1 MGCLKFKES
10 KLNAL
15 ADLKKEEFFVSE
27 EGKANTRKL
36 DLDKQTEFEAYHAQ
50 MIKAVNDNYGLNL
63 TSLFDTELK
72 TTNEGDNAKLG
83 RETIIRITPIDSA
96 FEAIDNKRK
105 ELGIYEDQVSIGEYN
120 IAMEIQADFN
130 QEQEL
135 KRLAEIRETNRQSG
149 FVTKSGDIFPSA
161 EEAMLSQEEDFDE
174 SFSTVR
180 GGASSKVVM
189 QPTYED
195 YLEQKKA
202 LLKKIE
208 MNIEKLYNEKR
219 LKPQADTTSKISRLN
234 LIKESLEKEI
244 NNFAKSTDKVSLMK
258 DYFDR
263 DFDLIKE
270 FLANPTL
277 DNIFLAKEV
286 FKYIETSANTSIDNK
301 GNTLFTPKSN
311 TYYEADVKNLI
322 DNVAGQI
329 NDTRDKIDRA
339 LDDIFI
345 DLLEKHSANLASLY
359 PEYVTTDP
367 ITGDQTVDIEGIK
380 DELLKNLQDISWGE
394 SFFFGLGQNVS
405 SKNNILDDLMVL
417 EYEKASIRE
426 SAKSQK
432 IIADIDAAIEEAE
445 KELQKLGKKIVAKA
459 GKIVYSGYDYNMFYQ
474 KDENGNIKPNL
485 VGKFSRKWN
494 TTLTGLVQKSKKE
507 IFIARENKDWAEVER
522 LLTEKYTDL
531 DNVSEFIDFT
541 LLHDIFTGPIY
552 DKFKN
557 PDTVAAQAYKDSTIS
572 KIGEEE
578 YNHIVEQQRN
588 FLDNYMEEMRVLT
601 NFKKAEEN
609 VNDETLLSNAAKIN
623 LEITDKRL
631 SPLEFLK
638 AHQSKNSNMIE
649 FQIGSQ
655 SNEKPSF
662 LKYNT
667 VMPRT
672 VSKLGVD
679 TDFYDKDFDVIDTN
693 PALKNLWKAMKQGSK
708 TIAENLID
716 SDLKVSANSI
726 FYMQKQL
733 AEELMDKSIFTLV
746 KRGLGKM
753 LNLKGFVKSVFSA
766 KRPNY
771 NTQSNNVVLAGEIK
785 TVANEVNKDFGIV
798 KTEIA
803 NILGKQITDKTE
815 ITLSNLSP
823 KDQKTFLDSIGVST
837 AQDFTME
844 LGKDTFKVGELK
856 VFSEKRVMQSQ
867 TLNLPVLLKALLEI
881 SAEHK
886 ARTEAKNEMSVYMAK
901 SQVIKNEKDSAFN
914 KKGQSRKSE
923 IERQEFW
930 NEKVILN
937 RNQKDLGGSL
947 SESLIKSFGKADFN
961 PIFLGQHFYKNFTKE
976 EKIIYNSTVKRLK
989 TLEAEISNN
998 IDPKKS
1004 EELFSEKNDLEQRLR
1019 LLGKDYMFGALF
1031 DKVVNQLTVNVG
1043 LGYNF
1048 LANFRNR
1055 TQGFFALL
1063 SRDGEFWSNGNI
1075 YPVNHFVGLN
1085 KLRFINPNYAKEW
1098 NKCELVI
1105 KQLGRLQ
1112 DGTNELQK
1120 AESKLQKRARWFSP
1134 MYGTQVVEYYNQT
1147 SGILAMAMDKMVTD
1161 KNGNQEPLFDGGA
1174 FNVYEDPD
1182 TTGGKL
1188 RLKDI
1193 FRTPENIAEFEEM
1206 DTENMVTWKTDID
1219 NMTKSIAGDYSKTGI
1234 TRVKGSIFTKPFMV
1248 FKTWIPRF
1256 ISSRYRYEQKNIRTG
1271 QTETGYLLSTFLN
1284 KKTSVAGGLMLGVTG
1299 IMGIA
1304 ASSPILVGGFLTAG
1318 SVAAGLAMY
1327 KKAKGQ
1333 GPIIDPTDVI
1343 NIKEQALFVLKS
1355 LVYTPA
1361 EIANVAT
1368 GRQLV
1373 KQPTFSDKAN
1383 LTPQEMRD
1391 VRLMAR
1397 NMQTTAAFILVKIA
1411 IQALFQDND
1420 DEEPKPE
1427 DEEAVAAWEQ
1437 AQKDKKENKKWYNFV
1452 ENQVTGMYQ
1461 EISLAMDPY
1470 ALGSTLGS
1478 RNGLQ
1483 NSMDKIVKIC
1493 TSLTQASKG
1502 ADEISKGER
1511 EGQSKLGNTL
1521 RKEFLPAFIR
1531 DIGNDT
1537 WRGGLESSMETEWD
1551 KDEYMDGMFDS
1562 DYKKDK
1568 NITEKAR
1575 KEQRL
1580 QLIEDYNKSTD
1591 EDIRDLSEEEKKTLA
1606 KEEALDLI
1614 PNPERENYED
1624 DKYLFN
1630 LLTEKQKR
1638 KEGIPEVTGE
1648 PLPQEQE
1655 EDLNQPLY

>member
-1 MGCLKFKES
+1 MGCLTHKEAKS
-10 KLNAL
+10 NAL
-15 ADLKKEEFFVSE
+15 LDIQDKGFFIIESD
-27 EGKANTRKL
+27 GTHSRKI
-36 DLDKQTEFEAYHAQ
+36 DLDKKDEFDKYHAKL
-50 MIKAVNDNYGLNL
+50 IKNVNANYGLNL
-63 TSLFDTELK
+63 TSLFTTELK
-72 TTNEGDNAKLG
+72 VINESANATLG
-83 RETIIRITPIDSA
+83 RETIIRLTPIDSA

-105 ELGIYEDQVSIGEYN
+105 ELGIYEDKTSIGEYN
-120 IAMEIQADFN
+120 TQMESQRELD
-130 QEQEL
+130 QEKEL
-135 KRLAEIRETNRQSG
+135 KRLAEIRETNRESG
-149 FVTKSGDIFPSA
+149 FLTEEGDIFPSA
-161 EEAMLSQEEDFDE
+161 EEAMLSQEEDMDD
-174 SFSTVR
+174 SISTIR
-180 GGASSKVVM
+180 GTGASTIM

-195 YLEQKKA
+195 YLEQKKS

-219 LKPQADTTSKISRLN
+219 LKPQADTTAKISRLN
-234 LIKESLEKEI
+234 LVKDSLEKEI
-244 NNFAKSTDKVSLMK
+244 SNFAKSTDKVSLMR
-258 DYFDR
+258 DFFNR

-277 DNIFLAKEV
+277 DNVFLAKEV

-301 GNTLFTPKSN
+301 GNTLFTPKSS
-311 TYYEADVKNLI
+311 TYYERDVQNLI
-322 DNVAGQI
+322 DHVASQI
-329 NDTRDKIDRA
+329 NDTRDKIDRS
-339 LDDIFI
+339 LDNIFI
-345 DLLEKHSANLASLY
+345 DLLEKQAPNLASLY
-359 PEYVTTDP
+359 PNHVSIDP
-367 ITGDQTVDIEGIK
+367 NTGAQVLDMEGVK
-380 DELLKNLQDISWGE
+380 NELLKNLQDISWGE

-445 KELQKLGKKIVAKA
+445 KELQKLGKKITARA
-459 GKIVYSGYDYNMFYQ
+459 GRIVYSGYDYNMFYQ

-507 IFIARENKDWAEVER
+507 IFAARENKDWAEVER
-522 LLTEKYTDL
+522 LLTEKYLEL
-531 DNVSEFIDFT
+531 DNISEFIDFT
-541 LLHDIFTGPIY
+541 LLHDVFTDPVY

-557 PDTVAAQAYKDSTIS
+557 PDTAAAQAYKDSIIS
-572 KIGEEE
+572 QIGEDE

-601 NFKKAEEN
+601 EFKMAEEN
-609 VNDETLLSNAAKIN
+609 VSNYNDLSPNAKTN

-638 AHQSKNSNMIE
+638 AHQTGNTNMIE
-649 FQIGSQ
+649 FQVGTQ

-667 VMPRT
+667 VMPRSI
-672 VSKLGVD
+672 SKVGAD
-679 TDFYDKDFDVIDTN
+679 TNFYDKEFDVIDSN
-693 PALKNLWKAMKQGSK
+693 PALKNLWSALKAGSR

-726 FYMQKQL
+726 FYMEKQL
-733 AEELMDKSIFTLV
+733 AEELMDKSVLSLV
-746 KRGLGKM
+746 KRGLGSL
-753 LNLKGFVKSVFSA
+753 LNVKGFIKNVISA
-766 KRPNY
+766 KKPNY
-771 NTQSNNVVLAGEIK
+771 NNQSNNVVLAGEIK
-785 TVANEVNKDFGIV
+785 TVGNEVRRDFDIV
-798 KTEIA
+798 KTEVA

-815 ITLSNLSP
+815 INISNLSP
-823 KDQKTFLDSIGVST
+823 EQQKTLLDAVGVNT
-837 AQDFTME
+837 AQDFITE
-844 LGKDTFKVGELK
+844 LGKYTFKVGELK

-867 TLNLPVLLKALLEI
+867 TLNLPVLVKALLEI

-886 ARTEAKNEMSVYMAK
+886 ARTESKNEMSVYMAK
-901 SQVIKNEKDSAFN
+901 SNVIKNEKDSVFN
-914 KKGQSRKSE
+914 KKGQARKSE

-937 RNQKDLGGSL
+937 RNQKDLGGSV
-947 SESLIKSFGKADFN
+947 SDALIRSFGKADFN
-961 PIFLGQHFYKNFTKE
+961 PILLGQHFYKNFTKE
-976 EKIIYNSTVKRLK
+976 EKIIYNSAIKRLK
-989 TLEAEISNN
+989 TLETEIANN
-998 IDPKKS
+998 TDPKKS
-1004 EELFSEKNDLEQRLR
+1004 EELFSEKQDLEQRLR

-1055 TQGFFALL
+1055 TQGFTALL

-1085 KLRFINPNYAKEW
+1085 KLRFINPSYAKEW
-1098 NKCELVI
+1098 HKSELFI

-1147 SGILAMAMDKMVTD
+1147 SGILAMSMDMMVTD
-1161 KNGNQEPLFDGGA
+1161 KNGNQEPLFDGAG

-1188 RLKDI
+1188 RLKEE
-1193 FRTPENIAEFEEM
+1193 FRTPENIAKFEEM
-1206 DTENMVTWKTDID
+1206 DTEEMVTWKTDID

-1234 TRVKGSIFTKPFMV
+1234 TRVKGSIYTKPFMV

-1284 KKTSVAGGLMLGVTG
+1284 KKTSAAGGLMLGVTG
-1299 IMGIA
+1299 LMGVA

-1318 SVAAGLAMY
+1318 SVAAGMAMY
-1327 KKAKGQ
+1327 KRAKGQ
-1333 GPIIDPTDVI
+1333 GPIIDPTELI
-1343 NIKEQALFVLKS
+1343 NIREQALFVLKS
-1355 LVYTPA
+1355 LAYTPA

-1368 GRQLV
+1368 GKQLV
-1373 KQPTFSDKAN
+1373 KQPTFSDKAK
-1383 LTPQEMRD
+1383 LTLQEQRD

-1397 NMQTTAAFILVKIA
+1397 NMQTTAAFILAKIA
-1411 IQALFQDND
+1411 IQAFFQAND
-1420 DEEPKPE
+1420 DDEPKPE
-1427 DEEAVAAWEQ
+1427 DEEAIAAWEQ
-1437 AQKDKKENKKWYNFV
+1437 AKKEREEDKQWYNFV

-1461 EISLAMDPY
+1461 EIALAMDPY
-1470 ALGSTLGS
+1470 AMLSTLGS
-1478 RNGLQ
+1478 KNGLQ

-1493 TSLTQASKG
+1493 TSLLGLTKG
-1502 ADEISKGER
+1502 KDEITKGVR
-1511 EGQSKLGNTL
+1511 QGQSKFGNTL
-1521 RKEFLPAFIR
+1521 RKQFLPAFIR
-1531 DIGNDT
+1531 DIGHDT

-1551 KDEYMDGMFDS
+1551 KDEWIDGIFDS
-1562 DYKKDK
+1562 NYKKDK
-1568 NITEKAR
+1568 DTAEEAR
-1575 KEQRL
+1575 KAKRL
-1580 QLIEDYNKSTD
+1580 QLIEQYDTSSD
-1591 EDIRDLSEEEKKTLA
+1591 EDIKSLSEDEKKALA

-1614 PNPERENYED
+1614 PNPERENY
-1624 DKYLFN
+1624 DK
-1630 LLTEKQKR
+1630 KQKR
-1638 KEGIPEVTGE
+1638 NPGVPEVTGE
-1648 PLPQEQE
+1648 PVPQEAE
-1655 EDLNQPLY
+1655 EIDPNAPMY

>member
-1 MGCLKFKES
+1 MGCLAFKES
-10 KLNAL
+10 KSNAL
-15 ADLKKEEFFVSE
+15 ADLEKKKFFISE
-27 EGKANTRKL
+27 EGKPSGRKL
-36 DLDKQTEFEAYHAQ
+36 DLDRQSDFETYHNNLL
-50 MIKAVNDNYGLNL
+50 KAINDNYGLNL
-63 TSLFDTELK
+63 TSLFDTEVK
-72 TTNEGDNAKLG
+72 TTNEGSNAKLG
-83 RETIIRITPIDSA
+83 RETIVRITPIESA
-96 FEAIDNKRK
+96 FEAIDNRRK
-105 ELGIYEDQVSIGEYN
+105 ELGIYEDKVSIGEYN
-120 IAMEIQADFN
+120 TQMEAQTELD
-130 QEQEL
+130 QKKEL

-149 FVTKSGDIFPSA
+149 FVTEEGDVYPSA
-161 EEAMLSQEEDFDE
+161 EEAMLSQEEDTDE
-174 SFSTVR
+174 SISTVR
-180 GGASSKVVM
+180 NTNTNTVM

-208 MNIEKLYNEKR
+208 MNVEKLYNEKR
-219 LKPQADTTSKISRLN
+219 LKPQADTTAKISRLN
-234 LIKESLEKEI
+234 LVKDSLEKEI
-244 NNFAKSTDKVSLMK
+244 SNFAKSTDKVSLMR
-258 DYFDR
+258 DFFNR

-311 TYYEADVKNLI
+311 TYYERDVKNLI

-339 LDDIFI
+339 LDNIFI
-345 DLLEKHSANLASLY
+345 DLLEKHAPNLASLY
-359 PEYVTTDP
+359 PQHVTIDP
-367 ITGDQTVDIEGIK
+367 NTGAQLVNMEAVK

-394 SFFFGLGQNVS
+394 SFFFGLGQNVT

-432 IIADIDAAIEEAE
+432 IIADIDAAIEDAE
-445 KELQKLGKKIVAKA
+445 KELQKLGKKITAKA
-459 GKIVYSGYDYNMFYQ
+459 GRIVYSGYDYNMFYQ

-494 TTLTGLVQKSKKE
+494 TTLTNIVQKSKKD
-507 IFIARENKDWAEVER
+507 IFAARENKDWAQVER
-522 LLTEKYTDL
+522 LLTDKYTDL

-541 LLHDIFTGPIY
+541 LLHDIFTDPTY
-552 DKFKN
+552 DRFKN
-557 PDTVAAQAYKDSTIS
+557 PDSTAAQAYKDSVIA
-572 KIGEEE
+572 KIGQDE
-578 YNHIVEQQRN
+578 YDHIVEQQRN
-588 FLDNYMEEMRVLT
+588 FLDNYMEEMKVLT
-601 NFKKAEEN
+601 NFKMAEEN
-609 VNDETLLSNAAKIN
+609 VTKYSDLSDAARIN

-638 AHQSKNSNMIE
+638 AHQAKNSNMIE
-649 FQIGSQ
+649 FQVGTQ

-667 VMPRT
+667 VMPRST
-672 VSKLGVD
+672 SKAGVD
-679 TDFYDKDFDVIDTN
+679 TNFYDKDFDVIDNN
-693 PALKNLWKAMKQGSK
+693 PALKNLWSAMKAGSR

-733 AEELMDKSIFTLV
+733 AEELMDKSIFSLV

-753 LNLKGFVKSVFSA
+753 LNVKGFIKNVLSA

-771 NTQSNNVVLAGEIK
+771 NNQNNNVVLAGEIK
-785 TVANEVNKDFGIV
+785 TVANEVNKDFSIV

-803 NILGKQITDKTE
+803 NIVGNQITDKTE
-815 ITLSNLSP
+815 VKISNLTPES
-823 KDQKTFLDSIGVST
+823 QKKLLDAIGVDT
-837 AQDFTME
+837 VQDLTTE

-901 SQVIKNEKDSAFN
+901 SNVIKNEKDSTFN
-914 KKGQSRKSE
+914 KKGQARKSE

-937 RNQKDLGGSL
+937 KNQKDVGGSV
-947 SESLIKSFGKADFN
+947 SDALIKAFGKADFN
-961 PIFLGQHFYKNFTKE
+961 PALLGQHFYKNFTKE
-976 EKIIYNSTVKRLK
+976 EKIIYNSAIKRLK
-989 TLEAEISNN
+989 ALESEIANN
-998 IDPKKS
+998 TDPKKS
-1004 EELFSEKNDLEQRLR
+1004 DELYSEKQDLEQRLR

-1031 DKVVNQLTVNVG
+1031 DKVVNQLTVKVG

-1098 NKCELVI
+1098 HKSELFI

-1120 AESKLQKRARWFSP
+1120 AQSKLQKRARWFSA

-1188 RLKDI
+1188 RLKEE

-1206 DTENMVTWKTDID
+1206 DTEDMVTWKTDID
-1219 NMTKSIAGDYSKTGI
+1219 NMTKSIAGDYSKTGV
-1234 TRVKGSIFTKPFMV
+1234 TRVKGSIYTKPFMV

-1299 IMGIA
+1299 LMGIA

-1318 SVAAGLAMY
+1318 SVAAGMAIY
-1327 KKAKGQ
+1327 KKSKGQ
-1333 GPIIDPTDVI
+1333 GPIVDHTELI
-1343 NIKEQALFVLKS
+1343 NIREQALFVIKS
-1355 LVYTPA
+1355 LAYTPV
-1361 EIANVAT
+1361 EIANIAV
-1368 GRQLV
+1368 GKQLV

-1383 LTPQEMRD
+1383 LTSQEIKD

-1397 NMQTTAAFILVKIA
+1397 NMQTTAAFILIKLA
-1411 IQALFQDND
+1411 IQALFQQND
-1420 DEEPKPE
+1420 DDDPKPE
-1427 DEEAVAAWEQ
+1427 EEEEIKAWEQ
-1437 AQKDKKENKKWYNFV
+1437 RKLERKENAQWYNFV

-1461 EISLAMDPY
+1461 EIALAMDPY
-1470 ALGSTLGS
+1470 AMFTTLGS
-1478 RNGLQ
+1478 KNGLQ

-1493 TSLTQASKG
+1493 THLMGVTKG
-1502 ADEISKGER
+1502 SDEISKGNR

-1521 RKEFLPAFIR
+1521 RKELLPAFIR
-1531 DIGNDT
+1531 DIGHDT

-1551 KDEYMDGMFDS
+1551 KNEWMDGLFDS
-1562 DYKKDK
+1562 NYKKDK
-1568 NITEKAR
+1568 NTAEKAR
-1575 KEQRL
+1575 KEKRL
-1580 QLIEDYNKSTD
+1580 QLIEEYNKSTD
-1591 EDIRDLSEEEKKTLA
+1591 EDIKEMSEEEKKSLA

-1614 PNPERENYED
+1614 PNPERENYNE
-1624 DKYLFN
+1624 N
-1630 LLTEKQKR
+1630 QKR
-1638 KEGIPEVTGE
+1638 KSGIKEVTGE
-1648 PLPQEQE
+1648 SLPQEQE
-1655 EDLNQPLY
+1655 QEEKDPNAPLY

>member
-1 MGCLKFKES
+1 MGCLKHKES

-15 ADLKKEEFFVSE
+15 SDIEKKEFFISE
-27 EGKANTRKL
+27 EGKPSGRKL
-36 DLDKQTEFEAYHAQ
+36 DLDKQAEFEAYHAK
-50 MIKAVNDNYGLNL
+50 MLKAANDNYGLNL
-63 TSLFDTELK
+63 TSLFDTEVK
-72 TTNEGDNAKLG
+72 TTNEDANAKLG
-83 RETIIRITPIDSA
+83 RETIIRITPIESA
-96 FEAIDNKRK
+96 FEAIDNRRK
-105 ELGIYEDQVSIGEYN
+105 ELGIYEDKVSIGEYN
-120 IAMEIQADFN
+120 TAMEIEAEL
-130 QEQEL
+130 EQQKEL
-135 KRLAEIRETNRQSG
+135 KRLADIREANRQSG
-149 FVTKSGDIFPSA
+149 FITEEGDVFPSA

-174 SFSTVR
+174 SFSTIKPI
-180 GGASSKVVM
+180 GSKTVM

-195 YLEQKKA
+195 YLDQKKA

-219 LKPQADTTSKISRLN
+219 LKPQADTTAKISRLN
-234 LIKESLEKEI
+234 LVKESLEKEI
-244 NNFAKSTDKVSLMK
+244 SNFAKSTDKVGLIQ
-258 DYFDR
+258 DFFNR

-277 DNIFLAKEV
+277 DNLFLAKEV

-311 TYYEADVKNLI
+311 TYYEADVKKVI
-322 DNVAGQI
+322 DNVSSQI
-329 NDTRDKIDRA
+329 NDTRDKLDRA
-339 LDDIFI
+339 LDNIFL
-345 DLLEKHSANLASLY
+345 DLLEKHSTNLASLY

-367 ITGDQTVDIEGIK
+367 VTGVQEIDMEGIK
-380 DELLKNLQDISWGE
+380 NELLKNLQDITWGE

-405 SKNNILDDLMVL
+405 SKNNVLDDLMVL
-417 EYEKASIRE
+417 EYEKASIRQ
-426 SAKSQK
+426 SARSQQ

-445 KELQKLGKKIVAKA
+445 KELQKLGKKITARA
-459 GKIVYSGYDYNMFYQ
+459 GRIVYSGYNYDMFYQ

-485 VGKFSRKWN
+485 IGRFSRKWN
-494 TTLTGLVQKSKKE
+494 TTLTGIVQKSKKE
-507 IFIARENKDWAEVER
+507 IFEARENKDWALVEK
-522 LLTEKYTDL
+522 LLTDKYTDL
-531 DNVSEFIDFT
+531 DNVSEFVDFT
-541 LLHDIFTGPIY
+541 LLHDIFTDPVY

-557 PDTVAAQAYKDSTIS
+557 PDTVAAQAYKDSIIS
-572 KIGEEE
+572 KIGEDE
-578 YNHIVEQQRN
+578 YNHIIEQQRN
-588 FLDNYMEEMRVLT
+588 FLDNYMEEMKVLT
-601 NFKKAEEN
+601 DFKKAEEN
-609 VNDETLLSNAAKIN
+609 VTRYRDLSDAAKTS

-638 AHQSKNSNMIE
+638 AHQNKGNNMIE
-649 FQIGSQ
+649 FQIGTQ
-655 SNEKPSF
+655 SNQKPSF

-667 VMPRT
+667 VMPRA
-672 VSKLGVD
+672 VSKAGVD
-679 TDFYDKDFDVIDTN
+679 TNFYDKDFDIIDTN
-693 PALKNLWKAMKQGSK
+693 PALKNLWVAMKAGAR

-726 FYMQKQL
+726 FYMEKQI
-733 AEELMDKSIFTLV
+733 AEELMDKSIFALV
-746 KRGLGKM
+746 KRGLGKL
-753 LNLKGFVKSVFSA
+753 LNLKGFIKSVISA

-771 NTQSNNVVLAGEIK
+771 NNQNNSVVLAGQIK
-785 TVANEVNKDFGIV
+785 TVANEVNKDFGIT

-815 ITLSNLSP
+815 ITLSALTP
-823 KDQKTFLDSIGVST
+823 EQQKAFLDSVGVPT
-837 AQDFTME
+837 VQDFTIE

-867 TLNLPVLLKALLEI
+867 TLNLPVLLKTLLEV

-886 ARTEAKNEMSVYMAK
+886 ARTEAKNEISVYMAK

-914 KKGQSRKSE
+914 KKGGARKSE

-937 RNQKDLGGSL
+937 KNQKDVGGSI
-947 SESLIKSFGKADFN
+947 SDVLIKAFGKADFN
-961 PIFLGQHFYKNFTKE
+961 PMFLGQHFYKNFTKE
-976 EKIIYNSTVKRLK
+976 EKIIYNSAVKRLK
-989 TLEAEISNN
+989 TLESEIANN
-998 IDPKKS
+998 TDPKKS
-1004 EELFSEKNDLEQRLR
+1004 DELNSEKQDLEQRLR

-1031 DKVVNQLTVNVG
+1031 DKVVNQLTVKVG

-1055 TQGFFALL
+1055 TQGFFSLL
-1063 SRDGEFWSNGNI
+1063 ARDGEFWSSGNI

-1098 NKCELVI
+1098 HKSELFI

-1147 SGILAMAMDKMVTD
+1147 SGILAMAMDMMVTD

-1182 TTGGKL
+1182 LTGGKL
-1188 RLKDI
+1188 RLKEE
-1193 FRTPENIAEFEEM
+1193 FRTPENIAKFEQM
-1206 DTENMVTWKTDID
+1206 DTEDMVTWKTDVD

-1234 TRVKGSIFTKPFMV
+1234 TRVKGSIYTKPFMV

-1299 IMGIA
+1299 LMGIA

-1318 SVAAGLAMY
+1318 SIAAGIAMY

-1333 GPIIDPTDVI
+1333 GPIVDPTDVI
-1343 NIKEQALFVLKS
+1343 NIREQALFVLKS
-1355 LVYTPA
+1355 LAYTPV

-1368 GRQLV
+1368 GKKLV
-1373 KQPTFSDKAN
+1373 KQPTFSDKAD
-1383 LTPQEMRD
+1383 LTKQEMRD

-1420 DEEPKPE
+1420 EDDPKPE
-1427 DEEAVAAWEQ
+1427 DEEEIKAWEQ
-1437 AQKDKKENKKWYNFV
+1437 RKKDRDADKQWFNFV

-1461 EISLAMDPY
+1461 EIALAMDPY
-1470 ALGSTLGS
+1470 AMASTLGS
-1478 RNGLQ
+1478 KNGLQ

-1493 TSLTQASKG
+1493 TSLLKATKG
-1502 ADEISKGER
+1502 EDEITRGVR
-1511 EGQSKLGNTL
+1511 EGQSKFGNTL
-1521 RKEFLPAFIR
+1521 RKQFLPAFIR
-1531 DIGNDT
+1531 DIGHDT
-1537 WRGGLESSMETEWD
+1537 WRGGLEGAMETEWD
-1551 KDEYMDGMFDS
+1551 ADEYMDGMFDS
-1562 DYKKDK
+1562 DYKEDK
-1568 NITEKAR
+1568 KTAEEAR
-1575 KEQRL
+1575 KEKRL

-1591 EDIRDLSEEEKKTLA
+1591 EEIKNMSEEEKKALA

-1614 PNPERENYED
+1614 PNPERENYNE
-1624 DKYLFN
+1624 N
-1630 LLTEKQKR
+1630 QR
-1638 KEGIPEVTGE
+1638 RNPGIPEVTGE
-1648 PLPQEQE
+1648 PIPE
-1655 EDLNQPLY
+1655 EVEEVEGGQFKIEPN

>member
-1 MGCLKFKES
+1 MACLEFKES
-10 KLNAL
+10 KSNAL
-15 ADLKKEEFFVSE
+15 ADIKNKGFFIFE
-27 EGKANTRKL
+27 EGETNTRKL
-36 DLDKQTEFEAYHAQ
+36 KLDKQTEFEDYHAAVL
-50 MIKAVNDNYGLNL
+50 KATNDNYGLNL

-72 TTNEGDNAKLG
+72 VTNEDANAKLG

-96 FEAIDNKRK
+96 FEAVDKKRK
-105 ELGIYEDQVSIGEYN
+105 ELGIYEDQISIGEYN
-120 IAMEIQADFN
+120 TQMEVQREIN
-130 QEQEL
+130 EEKEL
-135 KRLAEIRETNRQSG
+135 KTLAEVRETNAQSG
-149 FVTKSGDIFPSA
+149 FVNENGDVFPTVQEALDS
-161 EEAMLSQEEDFDE
+161 EEVDIDE
-174 SFSTVR
+174 SISMVR
-180 GGASSKVVM
+180 GTGASRIM

-195 YLEQKKA
+195 YLEQKKV

-208 MNIEKLYNEKR
+208 INIEKLSNEKR

-234 LIKESLEKEI
+234 LVKDSLEKEI
-244 NNFAKSTDKVSLMK
+244 SNFTKSTDKVSLLR
-258 DYFDR
+258 DFFNR

-301 GNTLFTPKSN
+301 QNTLFTPKSD
-311 TYYEADVKNLI
+311 TYYEPDVKKVI
-322 DNVAGQI
+322 DNVASQI

-339 LDDIFI
+339 LDNIFM
-345 DLLEKHSANLASLY
+345 DLLEKQAPNLASLY
-359 PEYVTTDP
+359 PEHVTIDSN
-367 ITGDQTVDIEGIK
+367 TGEKIVDMEGIK
-380 DELLKNLQDISWGE
+380 NELLKNLQDITWGE
-394 SFFFGLGQNVS
+394 SMFFGLGQNVS

-432 IIADIDAAIEEAE
+432 IIADIDAVIEEAE
-445 KELQKLGKKIVAKA
+445 KELQKLGKKIIAKA
-459 GKIVYSGYDYNMFYQ
+459 GRIVYSGYDYSMFYQ
-474 KDENGNIKPNL
+474 KDENGNTKPNM

-494 TTLTGLVQKSKKE
+494 TTLTGIVQKSKKA
-507 IFIARENKDWAEVER
+507 IFEARENKNWAEVER
-522 LLTEKYTDL
+522 LLTEKYENL
-531 DNVSEFIDFT
+531 DNTSEFIDFT
-541 LLHDIFTGPIY
+541 LLHDIFTGPSY
-552 DKFKN
+552 NQFKN
-557 PDTVAAQAYKDSTIS
+557 PDTAAAQAYKDSILS
-572 KIGEEE
+572 KIGEDE
-578 YNHIVEQQRN
+578 YNHIIEQQRN
-588 FLDNYMEEMRVLT
+588 FLDNYMEEMKILT
-601 NFKKAEEN
+601 NFKMAEEN
-609 VNDETLLSNAAKIN
+609 VSNYNNLSDAAKTN

-631 SPLEFLK
+631 NPLEFLK
-638 AHQSKNSNMIE
+638 AHQSKGNNLIE
-649 FQIGSQ
+649 FKIGTQ

-667 VMPRT
+667 VMPRA
-672 VSKLGVD
+672 VSKAGVD
-679 TDFYDKDFDVIDTN
+679 TDFYDKDFDVIDKN
-693 PALKNLWKAMKQGSK
+693 PALKNLWSAMKAGSRA
-708 TIAENLID
+708 IAENLID
-716 SDLKVSANSI
+716 SDLKVSANTI
-726 FYMQKQL
+726 FYMEKQL
-733 AEELMDKSIFTLV
+733 AEELVDKSIFSIV
-746 KRGLGKM
+746 KRGLGNL
-753 LNLKGFVKSVFSA
+753 LNLKKFIKSVISA
-766 KRPNY
+766 KKPNY
-771 NTQSNNVVLAGEIK
+771 NNQSNDVVLAGEIK
-785 TVANEVNKDFGIV
+785 TVGNQVKKDFDIV

-803 NILGKQITDKTE
+803 NIMGNQITDKTQ
-815 ITLSNLSP
+815 ITLSSLP
-823 KDQKTFLDSIGVST
+823 PLQQKAFLDSIGVDT
-837 AQDFTME
+837 VQDFTTE

-867 TLNLPVLLKALLEI
+867 TLNLPVLIKALLEI

-901 SQVIKNEKDSAFN
+901 SNVIKNEKDSVFN
-914 KKGQSRKSE
+914 KKGQTRKSE
-923 IERQEFW
+923 VERQEFF

-937 RNQKDLGGSL
+937 KNQKDLGGNVSDA
-947 SESLIKSFGKADFN
+947 LIKAFGKADFN
-961 PIFLGQHFYKNFTKE
+961 VALLGQHFYKNFTRE
-976 EKIIYNSTVKRLK
+976 EKIIYNSAIKRLAK
-989 TLEAEISNN
+989 LETEIANN
-998 IDPKKS
+998 TNPNKS
-1004 EELFSEKNDLEQRLR
+1004 EELYSEKQDLEQRLR
-1019 LLGKDYMFGALF
+1019 LLGKDYMFGAIF
-1031 DKVVNQLTVNVG
+1031 DNVVNQLTVKVG

-1063 SRDGEFWSNGNI
+1063 SRDGEFWTNGNI

-1098 NKCELVI
+1098 HKSELFI

-1120 AESKLQKRARWFSP
+1120 AQSKLQKRARWFSA

-1188 RLKDI
+1188 RLKEE
-1193 FRTPENIAEFEEM
+1193 FRTPENIAEFEDM
-1206 DTENMVTWKTDID
+1206 DTEDMVTWKTDVD
-1219 NMTKSIAGDYSKTGI
+1219 NMTKSLAGDYSKTGI
-1234 TRVKGSIFTKPFMV
+1234 TRIKGSIYTKPFMV
-1248 FKTWIPRF
+1248 FKTWLPRF

-1284 KKTSVAGGLMLGVTG
+1284 KKTSVAGGLMLGATG
-1299 IMGIA
+1299 IMGMA
-1304 ASSPILVGGFLTAG
+1304 ASSPILVAGFLTAG
-1318 SVAAGLAMY
+1318 SIAAGLAMY

-1333 GPIIDPTDVI
+1333 GPIVDPTDVI

-1355 LVYTPA
+1355 LAYTPA

-1373 KQPTFSDKAN
+1373 KQPTFSDKAD
-1383 LTPQEMRD
+1383 LTPQEIKD

-1420 DEEPKPE
+1420 EDEPKPE
-1427 DEEAVAAWEQ
+1427 DEDEIAAWEQ
-1437 AQKDKKENKKWYNFV
+1437 RKKDREENKQKQNFI

-1461 EISLAMDPY
+1461 EIALAMDPY
-1470 ALGSTLGS
+1470 AIASTLGS

-1493 TSLTQASKG
+1493 TALMQSTSGK
-1502 ADEISKGER
+1502 DEISKGVR

-1531 DIGNDT
+1531 DIGQDT

-1568 NITEKAR
+1568 TTAEKAR
-1575 KEQRL
+1575 KEMRL
-1580 QLIEDYNKSTD
+1580 QLVKDYEKSTD
-1591 EDIRDLSEEEKKTLA
+1591 EDIRDMSEEERKTLA

-1614 PNPERENYED
+1614 PNPEREDYN
-1624 DKYLFN
+1624 
-1630 LLTEKQKR
+1630 EKQKR
-1638 KEGIPEVTGE
+1638 NPGVLELTGK
-1648 PLPQEQE
+1648 PVPQEE
-1655 EDLNQPLY
+1655 E

>member
-1 MGCLKFKES
+1 MGCLTHKES
-10 KLNAL
+10 KKNAL
-15 ADLKKEEFFVSE
+15 LDIEKKNFFAIEDGKPNPRKIDLSKDSEF
-27 EGKANTRKL
+27 K
-36 DLDKQTEFEAYHAQ
+36 AYHAEVL
-50 MIKAVNDNYGLNL
+50 KAANENYGLNL
-63 TSLFDTELK
+63 TALFETELK
-72 TTNEGDNAKLG
+72 VYNEEVDTKFG
-83 RETIIRITPIDSA
+83 RETIIRFTPIDSA
-96 FEAIDNKRK
+96 FEAIDNRRK
-105 ELGIYEDQVSIGEYN
+105 ELGIYDDKVSIGEYN
-120 IAMEIQADFN
+120 AQIAIEEDLK
-130 QEQEL
+130 QEQTL
-135 KRLAEIRETNRQSG
+135 KVLAEIRETNRQSG
-149 FVTKSGDIFPSA
+149 FITEEGDVFPSA
-161 EEAMLSQEEDFDE
+161 EEAMLSQEEDADE
-174 SFSTVR
+174 SISVVR
-180 GGASSKVVM
+180 GPNTTVM

-195 YLEQKKA
+195 YLEQKKN

-219 LKPQADTTSKISRLN
+219 LKPQSDTTAKISRLN
-234 LIKESLEKEI
+234 LVKDSLEKEI
-244 NNFAKSTDKVSLMK
+244 SNFTKNTDKVSLMR
-258 DYFDR
+258 DFFNR

-311 TYYEADVKNLI
+311 TYYEADVKRVI
-322 DNVAGQI
+322 DDVAAQI

-339 LDDIFI
+339 LDNVFL
-345 DLLEKHSANLASLY
+345 DLLEKHAPNLASLY
-359 PEYVTTDP
+359 PQFTSIDPTTGAQSLDM
-367 ITGDQTVDIEGIK
+367 EGVK
-380 DELLKNLQDISWGE
+380 NELLKNLQDITWGE
-394 SFFFGLGQNVS
+394 SFFFGLGQNVT

-417 EYEKASIRE
+417 EYEKASIRQ

-445 KELQKLGKKIVAKA
+445 KELQRLGKKITARA
-459 GKIVYSGYDYNMFYQ
+459 GRIVYSGYDYNLFYQ

-494 TTLTGLVQKSKKE
+494 TTLTNLVQKSRKSVFE
-507 IFIARENKDWAEVER
+507 ARENKDWAEVER

-531 DNVSEFIDFT
+531 DAISEFVDFT
-541 LLHDIFTGPIY
+541 LLHDIFTDPVY
-552 DKFKN
+552 DKFRN
-557 PDTVAAQAYKDSTIS
+557 PDNSAAQAYKDSLIS
-572 KIGEEE
+572 KIGEDE

-601 NFKKAEEN
+601 EFKMAEEN
-609 VNDETLLSNAAKIN
+609 VTSYNDLSPAAKTN

-638 AHQSKNSNMIE
+638 VHQANNSNLIE
-649 FQIGSQ
+649 FQIGTQ

-672 VSKLGVD
+672 TSKAGVD
-679 TDFYDKDFDVIDTN
+679 TDFYDKDFDVIEN
-693 PALKNLWKAMKQGSK
+693 SPALKNLWNAMKVGSR

-726 FYMQKQL
+726 FYMEKQI
-733 AEELMDKSIFTLV
+733 AEELMDKSIPALV
-746 KRGLGKM
+746 KRGLGKL
-753 LNLKGFVKSVFSA
+753 LNLKGFIKNVISA

-771 NTQSNNVVLAGEIK
+771 NGQNDTVVLAGEIK
-785 TVANEVNKDFGIV
+785 TVANEVRRDFDIV

-803 NILGKQITDKTE
+803 NLLGKQVTDKTE
-815 ITLSNLSP
+815 INISNLSP
-823 KDQKTFLDSIGVST
+823 EQQKSLLDAVGVET
-837 AQDFTME
+837 AQDFLTE
-844 LGKDTFKVGELK
+844 TGKYIFKVGELK

-867 TLNLPVLLKALLEI
+867 TLNLPVLIKTLLEV

-901 SQVIKNEKDSAFN
+901 SNTIKNEKNSVFN
-914 KKGQSRKSE
+914 KKGQARKSE

-937 RNQKDLGGSL
+937 KNQKDVGGSV
-947 SESLIKSFGKADFN
+947 SDVLIKAFGKADFN
-961 PIFLGQHFYKNFTKE
+961 PMLLGQHFYKNFTKE
-976 EKIIYNSTVKRLK
+976 EKIIYNSAVKRLK
-989 TLEAEISNN
+989 TLETEITNN
-998 IDPKKS
+998 TDPKKS
-1004 EELFSEKNDLEQRLR
+1004 EELNSEKQDLEQRLR

-1031 DKVVNQLTVNVG
+1031 DKVVNQLAVKVG

-1055 TQGFFALL
+1055 TQGFTALL

-1085 KLRFINPNYAKEW
+1085 KLRFIKPGYAKEW
-1098 NKCELVI
+1098 HKSELFI

-1147 SGILAMAMDKMVTD
+1147 SGILAMAMDMMVTD
-1161 KNGNQEPLFDGGA
+1161 KNGNQEPLFDGAG

-1188 RLKDI
+1188 RLKEE
-1193 FRTPENIAEFEEM
+1193 FRTPENIAKFEEM
-1206 DTENMVTWKTDID
+1206 DTEEMVTWKADID

-1234 TRVKGSIFTKPFMV
+1234 TRVKGSIYTKPFMV

-1284 KKTSVAGGLMLGVTG
+1284 KKTSAAGGLMLGVTG
-1299 IMGIA
+1299 LMGIA
-1304 ASSPILVGGFLTAG
+1304 ASSPVLVGGFLTAG
-1318 SVAAGLAMY
+1318 SVAAGMAMY
-1327 KKAKGQ
+1327 KRAKGQ
-1333 GPIIDPTDVI
+1333 GPILDPTELI
-1343 NIKEQALFVLKS
+1343 NIREQALFVLKS
-1355 LVYTPA
+1355 LAYTPA

-1373 KQPTFSDKAN
+1373 KQPTFSDKAK

-1397 NMQTTAAFILVKIA
+1397 NMQTTAAFILAKIA
-1411 IQALFQDND
+1411 IQAFFQAND
-1420 DEEPKPE
+1420 DDEPKPE
-1427 DEEAVAAWEQ
+1427 DEEAIAAWEK
-1437 AQKDKKENKKWYNFV
+1437 AKKEREEDKAWYNFV

-1461 EISLAMDPY
+1461 EIALAMDPY
-1470 ALGSTLGS
+1470 AMMSTLGS
-1478 RNGLQ
+1478 KNGLQ

-1493 TSLTQASKG
+1493 TNLMGLTKG
-1502 ADEISKGER
+1502 TDEISRGVR
-1511 EGQSKLGNTL
+1511 QGQSKLGNTL
-1521 RKEFLPAFIR
+1521 RKQFLPAFIR
-1531 DIGNDT
+1531 DIGHDT

-1551 KDEYMDGMFDS
+1551 KDEWIDGIFDS

-1568 NITEKAR
+1568 STAEEAR
-1575 KEQRL
+1575 KAQRL
-1580 QLIEDYNKSTD
+1580 QLVEDYEVSTD
-1591 EDIRDLSEEEKKTLA
+1591 EDIKEMSEDEKKALA
-1606 KEEALDLI
+1606 KQEALDMI
-1614 PNPERENYED
+1614 PNPERENY
-1624 DKYLFN
+1624 N
-1630 LLTEKQKR
+1630 EKQKR
-1638 KEGIPEVTGE
+1638 NPGVSEVTGE
-1648 PLPQEQE
+1648 PVPQE
-1655 EDLNQPLY
+1655 EDAPDPNEGMY

>member
-15 ADLKKEEFFVSE
+15 ADLGKEEFFVSE

-50 MIKAVNDNYGLNL
+50 MLKAVNDNYGLNL
-63 TSLFDTELK
+63 TSLFDTEVK

-120 IAMEIQADFN
+120 TAIEIQAELS

-149 FVTKSGDIFPSA
+149 FVTESGDIFPSA

-180 GGASSKVVM
+180 RGNSKVVM

-208 MNIEKLYNEKR
+208 INIEKLYNEKR
-219 LKPQADTTSKISRLN
+219 LKPQTDTTAKISRLN
-234 LIKESLEKEI
+234 LVKDSLEKEI
-244 NNFAKSTDKVSLMK
+244 SNFAKNTDKVSLMK

-359 PEYVTTDP
+359 PEYVSTDP

-445 KELQKLGKKIVAKA
+445 KELQRLGKKITARA
-459 GKIVYSGYDYNMFYQ
+459 GRIVYSGYDYNMFYQ
-474 KDENGNIKPNL
+474 KDENGNTKPNL
-485 VGKFSRKWN
+485 IGKFSRKWN

-507 IFIARENKDWAEVER
+507 IFTARENKDWAEVER

-541 LLHDIFTGPIY
+541 LLHDIFTSPVY
-552 DKFKN
+552 NKFKN
-557 PDTVAAQAYKDSTIS
+557 PDTTAAQTYKDSIIS

-578 YNHIVEQQRN
+578 YNHIIEQQRN
-588 FLDNYMEEMRVLT
+588 FLDSYMEEMRVLT

-609 VNDETLLSNAAKIN
+609 VNDEALLSNAAKIN

-649 FQIGSQ
+649 FQIGTQ
-655 SNEKPSF
+655 TNEKPSF

-672 VSKLGVD
+672 TFKAGTD

-693 PALKNLWKAMKQGSK
+693 PALKNLWRAMKAGSK

-733 AEELMDKSIFTLV
+733 AEELMDKSVFSLV

-753 LNLKGFVKSVFSA
+753 LNLKGFIKNVISA
-766 KRPNY
+766 KKPNY
-771 NTQSNNVVLAGEIK
+771 NTQNNNVVLAGEIK
-785 TVANEVNKDFGIV
+785 TVANEVNKDFSIV
-798 KTEIA
+798 KTELA
-803 NILGKQITDKTE
+803 NIFGKQVTDKTE
-815 ITLSNLSP
+815 ITLSKLSP
-823 KDQKTFLDSIGVST
+823 EDQKTFLDAIGVET
-837 AQDFTME
+837 VQDFTME
-844 LGKDTFKVGELK
+844 LGKDTFKIGELK

-867 TLNLPVLLKALLEI
+867 TLNLPVLIKALLEI

-886 ARTEAKNEMSVYMAK
+886 ARTEAKNELSVYMAK
-901 SQVIKNEKDSAFN
+901 SNTIKNEKDSAFN
-914 KKGQSRKSE
+914 KKGGERKRE
-923 IERQEFW
+923 QARQEFVF
-930 NEKVILN
+930 EKVVLN
-937 RNQKDLGGSL
+937 KNQKDLGGSV
-947 SESLIKSFGKADFN
+947 SEVLIKAFGKADFN
-961 PIFLGQHFYKNFTKE
+961 PAFLGQHFYKNFTKE
-976 EKIIYNSTVKRLK
+976 EKIIYNSAVKRLK
-989 TLEAEISNN
+989 VLDSEIANN
-998 IDPKKS
+998 TDPKKS
-1004 EELFSEKNDLEQRLR
+1004 DELFSEKNDLEQRLR

-1031 DKVVNQLTVNVG
+1031 DKVVNQLTVKVG

-1098 NKCELVI
+1098 HKCELVI

-1193 FRTPENIAEFEEM
+1193 FRTPENIAEFENM
-1206 DTENMVTWKTDID
+1206 DTEDMVTWKTDID

-1234 TRVKGSIFTKPFMV
+1234 TRVKGSIYTKPFMV

-1299 IMGIA
+1299 LMGIA

-1318 SVAAGLAMY
+1318 SIAAGLAMY

-1333 GPIIDPTDVI
+1333 GPIVDPTDLI

-1355 LVYTPA
+1355 LAYTPA

-1373 KQPTFSDKAN
+1373 KQPTFSDKAG
-1383 LTPQEMRD
+1383 LSKQEMRD

-1420 DEEPKPE
+1420 EDEPKPE

-1437 AQKDKKENKKWYNFV
+1437 AKKDKKANKKKQNFI

-1493 TSLTQASKG
+1493 TSLAQASKG
-1502 ADEISKGER
+1502 DDEISKGER
-1511 EGQSKLGNTL
+1511 EGQSKFGNTL

-1551 KDEYMDGMFDS
+1551 ADEYMDGMFDS

-1568 NITEKAR
+1568 KTAEKAR

-1580 QLIEDYNKSTD
+1580 QLIEDYNKSAD
-1591 EDIRDLSEEEKKTLA
+1591 KDIKDLSEEEKKTLA

-1614 PNPERENYED
+1614 PNPERENY
-1624 DKYLFN
+1624 N
-1630 LLTEKQKR
+1630 EKQKR
-1638 KEGIPEVTGE
+1638 NPGVSEVTGE
-1648 PLPQEQE
+1648 PLTEEQ
-1655 EDLNQPLY
+1655 NQGPKDPNEPLY

>member
-1 MGCLKFKES
+1 MGCLTHKES
-10 KLNAL
+10 KKNAIL
-15 ADLKKEEFFVSE
+15 DVEKNNFFVV
-27 EGKANTRKL
+27 EGDKTNTRQI
-36 DLDKQTEFEAYHAQ
+36 DLSKQSEFKAYHDKVL
-50 MIKAVNDNYGLNL
+50 KATNENYGLNL
-63 TSLFDTELK
+63 TSLFETELK
-72 TTNEGDNAKLG
+72 VYNGEVDSKFG
-83 RETIIRITPIDSA
+83 RETIIRFTPIDSA

-105 ELGIYEDQVSIGEYN
+105 ELGLYEDKVSVGEYN
-120 IAMEIQADFN
+120 TQMDAQADLQ
-130 QEQEL
+130 QEKEL
-135 KRLAEIRETNRQSG
+135 KTLAEIRETNRQSG
-149 FVTKSGDIFPSA
+149 FVTENGDVYPSA
-161 EEAMLSQEEDFDE
+161 EEAMLSQEEESDE
-174 SFSTVR
+174 SISTVR
-180 GGASSKVVM
+180 GTGSRTVM

-202 LLKKIE
+202 LLKKID

-219 LKPQADTTSKISRLN
+219 LKPQSDTTSKISRLN
-234 LIKESLEKEI
+234 LVKDSLEKEI
-244 NNFAKSTDKVSLMK
+244 SNFAKSTDKVSLMR
-258 DYFDR
+258 DFFNR

-311 TYYEADVKNLI
+311 TYYETDVKNLI

-339 LDDIFI
+339 LDNIFI
-345 DLLEKHSANLASLY
+345 DLLEKHAPNLATLY
-359 PEYVTTDP
+359 PEHVSIDP
-367 ITGDQTVDIEGIK
+367 ATGFQTVNIEAIK

-394 SFFFGLGQNVS
+394 SMFFGLGQNVT

-445 KELQKLGKKIVAKA
+445 KELQKLGKKITAKA
-459 GKIVYSGYDYNMFYQ
+459 GRIVYSGYDYNMFYQ

-494 TTLTGLVQKSKKE
+494 TSLTGLVQKSKRE
-507 IFIARENKDWAEVER
+507 IFEARENKDWAQVEK
-522 LLTEKYTDL
+522 LLTDKYTDL
-531 DNVSEFIDFT
+531 DNMSEFVDFT
-541 LLHDIFTGPIY
+541 LLHDIFTSPSY
-552 DKFKN
+552 DRFKS
-557 PDTVAAQAYKDSTIS
+557 PDTIAAQSYKDSLIS
-572 KIGEEE
+572 KIGQEE
-578 YNHIVEQQRN
+578 YDHIVEQQRN
-588 FLDNYMEEMRVLT
+588 FLDNYMEEMKVLT
-601 NFKKAEEN
+601 NFKMAEEN
-609 VNDETLLSNAAKIN
+609 VVRYNDLSDAAKTN

-631 SPLEFLK
+631 SPLEFLN
-638 AHQSKNSNMIE
+638 AHQTKGNNMIE
-649 FQIGSQ
+649 FQIGTQ

-672 VSKLGVD
+672 VSKAGVD
-679 TDFYDKDFDVIDTN
+679 TNFYDKDFDVIDSN
-693 PALKNLWKAMKQGSK
+693 PALKNLWSAMKAGSR

-733 AEELMDKSIFTLV
+733 AEELVDKSVLSLV

-753 LNLKGFVKSVFSA
+753 LNLKGFLKSVISA

-771 NTQSNNVVLAGEIK
+771 NNQSNNVVLAAEIK
-785 TVANEVNKDFGIV
+785 TVANEIRRDFEIV
-798 KTEIA
+798 KTDIA
-803 NILGKQITDKTE
+803 NIIGKQISDKTE
-815 ITLSNLSP
+815 IILPNLTP
-823 KDQKTFLDSIGVST
+823 QQQKAFLDAVGVDT
-837 AQDFTME
+837 VQDFTTE

-867 TLNLPVLLKALLEI
+867 TLNLPVLIKALLEI

-886 ARTEAKNEMSVYMAK
+886 ARTESKNEMSVYMAK
-901 SQVIKNEKDSAFN
+901 SNVIKNEKDSVFN
-914 KKGQSRKSE
+914 KKGQARKSE
-923 IERQEFW
+923 VERQEFW

-937 RNQKDLGGSL
+937 KNQKDVGGSV
-947 SESLIKSFGKADFN
+947 SDALIKSFGKADFN
-961 PIFLGQHFYKNFTKE
+961 VALLGQHFYKNFTKE
-976 EKIIYNSTVKRLK
+976 EKIIYNSAVKRLK
-989 TLEAEISNN
+989 TLETEIANN
-998 IDPKKS
+998 SDPKKS
-1004 EELFSEKNDLEQRLR
+1004 DELFSEKQDLEQRLR

-1031 DKVVNQLTVNVG
+1031 DKVVNELTVKVG

-1055 TQGFFALL
+1055 SQGFFALL

-1085 KLRFINPNYAKEW
+1085 KLRFFNPNYAKEW
-1098 NKCELVI
+1098 NKSELFI

-1120 AESKLQKRARWFSP
+1120 AQSKLQKRARWFSP

-1147 SGILAMAMDKMVTD
+1147 SGILAMAMDMMVTD
-1161 KNGNQEPLFDGGA
+1161 KNGNQEPLFDGGG
-1174 FNVYEDPD
+1174 FNVYEDPE
-1182 TTGGKL
+1182 TVGGKL
-1188 RLKDI
+1188 RLKEE
-1193 FRTPENIAEFEEM
+1193 FRTPENIAKFEDM
-1206 DTENMVTWKTDID
+1206 DTEDMVTWKTDID

-1234 TRVKGSIFTKPFMV
+1234 TRIKGSIYTKPFMV

-1299 IMGIA
+1299 LMGLA

-1318 SVAAGLAMY
+1318 SVAAGMAMY

-1333 GPIIDPTDVI
+1333 GPIIDPTELI
-1343 NIKEQALFVLKS
+1343 NIREQALFVIKS
-1355 LVYTPA
+1355 LAYTPV

-1368 GRQLV
+1368 GKQLT
-1373 KQPTFSDKAN
+1373 KQPTFSDKSQ

-1397 NMQTTAAFILVKIA
+1397 NMQTTAAFILVKLA
-1411 IQALFQDND
+1411 IQAFFQDSEED
-1420 DEEPKPE
+1420 EPKPE
-1427 DEEAVAAWEQ
+1427 GEEEIKIWEQ
-1437 AQKDKKENKKWYNFV
+1437 AQKDKKENAKRQNFA

-1461 EISLAMDPY
+1461 EIALALDPY
-1470 ALGSTLGS
+1470 AMLSTLGS
-1478 RNGLQ
+1478 KNGLQ

-1493 TSLTQASKG
+1493 TSLMQASKG
-1502 ADEISKGER
+1502 KDEITKGER
-1511 EGQSKLGNTL
+1511 QGQSKFGNTL
-1521 RKEFLPAFIR
+1521 RKQFLPALIR

-1551 KDEYMDGMFDS
+1551 KDEWMDGLFDS
-1562 DYKKDK
+1562 NYKKDK
-1568 NITEKAR
+1568 STAEEAR
-1575 KEQRL
+1575 KAMRL
-1580 QLIEDYNKSTD
+1580 QLVEDYDKSAD
-1591 EDIRDLSEEEKKTLA
+1591 EDIRLMTEEEKKTMA

-1614 PNPERENYED
+1614 PNPERENYD
-1624 DKYLFN
+1624 V
-1630 LLTEKQKR
+1630 KQKR
-1638 KEGIPEVTGE
+1638 NPGVPKVTGE
-1648 PLPQEQE
+1648 PMTEEQ
-1655 EDLNQPLY
+1655 NQGPKDPNEPLY